1 MNPAPYAAMI
11 LNHVGWV
18 VYAVLQ
24 TDWFI
29 FSADMIGLIAG
40 VWIMFSLYPLASLTV
55 SSANKSTCGP
65 LYNSGTRDPPGA
77 SAVSVS

>member
-18 VYAVLQ
+18 VYAVLR

-29 FSADMIGLIAG
+29 FSADMIGLISG
-40 VWIMFSLYPLASLTV
+40 VWITFSLYPLASLKV
-55 SSANKSTCGP
+55 SWHIVHA
-65 LYNSGTRDPPGA
+65 RA
-77 SAVSVS
+77 

>member
-18 VYAVLQ
+18 VYAVLR

-29 FSADMIGLIAG
+29 FSADMIGLISG
-40 VWIMFSLYPLASLTV
+40 VWITFSLYPLASLKV
-55 SSANKSTCGP
+55 SWQIVQA
-65 LYNSGTRDPPGA
+65 RA
-77 SAVSVS
+77 